1 MPSRVATMNSNADIR
16 GLRALVTGGAGF
28 IGSHVAD
35 RLVELGACVTVLDD
49 FSNGRESNL
58 AGPAAGAR
66 LVRGD
71 IRDPDALDVAIR
83 GAEVV
88 FHLAALGSVP
98 RSLEMPERYQEIN
111 VGGTLSVLQA
121 ARRAGVRRIVYSASS
136 SAYGNTATLPK
147 VESMRPD
154 PLSPYAFTKL
164 AGEHLMRSWSSC
176 FGLET
181 VSLRYFN
188 IFGPRQ
194 RHDSPYA
201 AVVPMFAERIRAGRR
216 PQLFGDGMQSRDFTF
231 VENAVHAN
239 VLAAAA
245 PEARHGQVVN
255 VACGMRFSLLE
266 LLETLSRIL
275 QLPCEPEFHP
285 ERPGDVRDSEADISA
300 AAALLG
306 YSVQVPFEEG
316 LRRTLLSPSRCA
328 R

>member
-1 MPSRVATMNSNADIR
+1 
-16 GLRALVTGGAGF
+16 
-28 IGSHVAD
+28 
-35 RLVELGACVTVLDD
+35 
-49 FSNGRESNL
+49 
-58 AGPAAGAR
+58 
-66 LVRGD
+66 
-71 IRDPDALDVAIR
+71 
-83 GAEVV
+83 
-88 FHLAALGSVP
+88 
-98 RSLEMPERYQEIN
+98 MPERYQEIN

-255 VACGMRFSLLE
+255 VACGTRFSLLE

-285 ERPGDVRDSEADISA
+285 GRPGDVRDSEADISA

-316 LRRTLLSPSRCA
+316 LRRTLLSPSCCA